1 MKAVE
6 SYRQREVR
14 LWLKL
19 LSFKLGFVP
28 QPDEFHL
35 AFEVEDEGVE
45 PLLGERIGR
54 QGCEPSRLLEPSLQF
69 HKIVLLSHAS
79 TSF

>member
-1 MKAVE
+1 VAQIV
-6 SYRQREVR
+6 
-14 LWLKL
+14 
-19 LSFKLGFVP
+19 SFKLGFVP

-35 AFEVEDEGVE
+35 AFEVEDEGVG
-45 PLLGERIGR
+45 PPLGERIGW
-54 QGCEPSRLLEPSLQF
+54 QGCEPSRLLKPSLQF